1 MPGMPGWGR
10 AFLDQRRHATLATVE
25 PDGAPHVVPVW
36 FVFRDDHLF
45 VATNSGTR
53 KFKNVAARP
62 TASLVVDIR
71 DPGKERWVS
80 GTGPVAILRGD
91 DAGSIVT
98 AIHERYLT
106 PEAITD
112 PRTGPGF
119 AAVDDVVLRIE
130 PRHWRSWAAA
140 DVDEQFFGG
149 VLSAS
154 PERWFRKLD

>member
-36 FVFRDDHLF
+36 FVFRDDYLF

-130 PRHWRSWAAA
+130 PRHW
-140 DVDEQFFGG
+140 
-149 VLSAS
+149 
-154 PERWFRKLD
+154 